1 MKLGTEIDKNTLIYM
16 FRQML
21 RIRYFEENV
30 VSMFTKGRIPGWIHI
45 YAGEEAIAVGACT
58 CLRKEDYITSTHRC
72 HGHMIAKG
80 VPMKKVAAEIYGK
93 VTGCNKGKGGSM
105 HVMDVSSGVLGANAI
120 VGAGIPIAVGAGLT
134 IKRKGID
141 RVVLCFFGDGA
152 LNTGA
157 FHEGIN
163 MAAILE
169 VPVIF
174 LCENNEYGY
183 SVPQESTMKVDVV
196 TRGGSYGLPAVSVDG
211 SDVVEVYKAVKEAVE
226 RARAGEGPTFIE
238 AKAVR
243 LRGHYEGDP
252 ENYITEDYIR
262 KRKEKDPIPKMTRML
277 IDEGILREEDVA
289 RIKEEVRREVDE
301 AFRFAEESPYPEPE
315 EALED
320 VYPGKSVSVAEE
332 VPAGERVIT
341 YREAVREALRQAM
354 LKDEAVFLLG
364 EDIGKLG
371 GAEGVTVG
379 LQDEFGPERVMD
391 TPISET
397 AIIGVA
403 IGAAITGM
411 RPVAEIMYSSF
422 LGVCMDQIY
431 NQAAKL
437 PYISGGQICIP
448 IVIRTVN
455 LSGFSAAAQHEERN
469 EVWFM
474 HTPGIKV
481 VLPSTPYDAKGLLL
495 ASIWDDNPVIFFE
508 HGALYPVKGPV
519 PEKEYMIELGKADVK
534 REGEDVTVVSYSWF
548 VQKALKA
555 ADMLEKE
562 GISVEV
568 VDLRT
573 LTPLDKKTIIESVKK
588 TGRVVVF
595 EEDVKTAGVGAEI
608 SATIVEEAFDYLD
621 APIKRV
627 AALDTPTPFSPPL
640 LEYVIPAEDDLI
652 RAVKEVVGYTF

>member
-1 MKLGTEIDKNTLIYM
+1 
-16 FRQML
+16 
-21 RIRYFEENV
+21 
-30 VSMFTKGRIPGWIHI
+30 
-45 YAGEEAIAVGACT
+45 
-58 CLRKEDYITSTHRC
+58 
-72 HGHMIAKG
+72 
-80 VPMKKVAAEIYGK
+80 
-93 VTGCNKGKGGSM
+93 
-105 HVMDVSSGVLGANAI
+105 
-120 VGAGIPIAVGAGLT
+120 
-134 IKRKGID
+134 
-141 RVVLCFFGDGA
+141 
-152 LNTGA
+152 
-157 FHEGIN
+157 
-163 MAAILE
+163 
-169 VPVIF
+169 
-174 LCENNEYGY
+174 
-183 SVPQESTMKVDVV
+183 
-196 TRGGSYGLPAVSVDG
+196 
-211 SDVVEVYKAVKEAVE
+211 
-226 RARAGEGPTFIE
+226 
-238 AKAVR
+238 
-243 LRGHYEGDP
+243 
-252 ENYITEDYIR
+252 
-262 KRKEKDPIPKMTRML
+262 
-277 IDEGILREEDVA
+277 
-289 RIKEEVRREVDE
+289 
-301 AFRFAEESPYPEPE
+301 
-315 EALED
+315 
-320 VYPGKSVSVAEE
+320 
-332 VPAGERVIT
+332 
-341 YREAVREALRQAM
+341 
-354 LKDEAVFLLG
+354 
-364 EDIGKLG
+364 
-371 GAEGVTVG
+371 
-379 LQDEFGPERVMD
+379 